1 MKIDDNVK
9 LFLAIA
15 SFMMA
20 LAVAIGAFGAHG
32 LKAMVEPSMLATY
45 NTGVEYHFYN
55 TLGLFAISFII
66 YLKPDCKKL
75 IVSAWLVLI
84 GTLIFSFSLYFLVV
98 LNMPFLG
105 AITPIGGTLL
115 IIAWFLIEKI
125 EQIRD
130 ARWFSN
136 LTTLIIIAY
145 ASVLGFKTIGDVET
159 NYSLF
164 LQFADAF
171 VTIYFIF
178 EIAIKMVAE
187 KKFVNFFKSGWNR
200 PELKAI
206 IDMLIKAIPAI
217 IDIVILMFI
226 IFYIYAIV
234 GNFFFEKL
242 PSGLWSDFL
251 VSMLTLFRV
260 LTFEDWT
267 DVMYEAME
275 VYPWAWAYFVSFVI
289 IAAFVFFNLF
299 VAVIIGEMQK
309 LNEADM
315 KQEIHE
321 DSKKLLTLY

>member
-1 MKIDDNVK
+1 
-9 LFLAIA
+9 
-15 SFMMA
+15 
-20 LAVAIGAFGAHG
+20 
-32 LKAMVEPSMLATY
+32 MV
-45 NTGVEYHFYN
+45 
-55 TLGLFAISFII
+55 
-66 YLKPDCKKL
+66 
-75 IVSAWLVLI
+75 
-84 GTLIFSFSLYFLVV
+84 
-98 LNMPFLG
+98 
-105 AITPIGGTLL
+105 
-115 IIAWFLIEKI
+115 EKI

-136 LTTLIIIAY
+136 LTTLIIISY

-159 NYSLF
+159 HYSLF
-164 LQFADAF
+164 LQFADSF

-187 KKFVNFFKSGWNR
+187 KKFTNFFKNGWNLFDFTIVVITLLPLESSGYAAVARLLRIFRVLRLFTAR

-206 IDMLIKAIPAI
+206 IDMLIKAIPSI

-226 IFYIYAIV
+226 IFYIYAII
-234 GNFFFEKL
+234 GNFFFAKL
-242 PSGLWSDFL
+242 PSGLWTDFL

-315 KQEIHE
+315 KEEIHA
-321 DSKKLLTLY
+321 DSKKLDILLEEIKSLKEEIKELKNNKE